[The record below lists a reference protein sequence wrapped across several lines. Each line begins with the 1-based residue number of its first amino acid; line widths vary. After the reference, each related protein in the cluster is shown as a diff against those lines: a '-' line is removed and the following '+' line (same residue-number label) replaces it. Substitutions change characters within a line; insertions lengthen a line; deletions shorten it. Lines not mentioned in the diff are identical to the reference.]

1 MKKILMMV
9 LLCATCGLAK
19 AQFTNTKWNGA
30 LAVPD
35 ILNVTLQ
42 FKKDVVDIVMSD
54 NGETLE
60 TMSYTVNADTLILKK
75 VSGQSPCGDN
85 SVAKVKFSIADNKLS
100 ITNLSDDCPLRAG
113 SWTNE
118 PFLRAKEN

>member
-1 MKKILMMV
+1 MKKILLMM

-19 AQFTNTKWNGA
+19 AQFTDTKWNGG

-35 ILNVTLQ
+35 VINVTLQ
-42 FKKDVVDIVMSD
+42 FKKDVVDIIMTD
-54 NGETLE
+54 NGQTLE

-75 VSGQSPCGDN
+75 VSGQSPCGDS
-85 SVAKVKFSIADNKLS
+85 SVAKVKFSITADKLS
-100 ITNLSDDCPLRAG
+100 ITNLSDDCPIRAG

-118 PFLRAKEN
+118 PFLKAKD